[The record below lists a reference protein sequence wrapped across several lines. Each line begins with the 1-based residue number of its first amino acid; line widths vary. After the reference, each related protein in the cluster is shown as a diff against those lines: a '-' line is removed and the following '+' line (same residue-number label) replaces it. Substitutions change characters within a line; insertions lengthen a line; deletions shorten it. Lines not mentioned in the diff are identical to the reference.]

1 MIGGKARLCGLY
13 PVLLLALAGP
23 LSETLIAQLEEAKNV
38 PLAHPVTRAVLRAVF
53 ERVARDE
60 GVDLMF
66 IARPRAENRVMIQLA
81 SREELPPTYADE
93 LRQLVRDEM
102 DEPELAVSVVA
113 VRGWW
118 RSDSD
123 SGENASP

>member
-1 MIGGKARLCGLY
+1 M
-13 PVLLLALAGP
+13 LLLALAGP

>member
-1 MIGGKARLCGLY
+1 
-13 PVLLLALAGP
+13 
-23 LSETLIAQLEEAKNV
+23 
-38 PLAHPVTRAVLRAVF
+38 
-53 ERVARDE
+53 
-60 GVDLMF
+60 
-66 IARPRAENRVMIQLA
+66 MIQLA